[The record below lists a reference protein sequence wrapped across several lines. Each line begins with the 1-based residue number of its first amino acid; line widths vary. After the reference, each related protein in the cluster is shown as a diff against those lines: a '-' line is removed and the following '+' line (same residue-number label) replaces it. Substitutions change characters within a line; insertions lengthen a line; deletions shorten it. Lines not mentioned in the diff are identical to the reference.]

1 MWKKSVDETKNLSPM
16 LLTQS
21 VSDWIMSMLDSPIF
35 FLLLEWIEREYK
47 TQLKWNEI
55 KVTHP
60 CPTVC
65 NPMDYSLPGS
75 YLHRIL
81 QARILEWV
89 ASPFSRV
96 SSWPRNRTGVSC
108 IAGKFFTSWA
118 TREAHRYS
126 YVSSVLVAQWLSPVS
141 DSLRPHGLQDARP
154 PCLLPSSK
162 ICPGSCLIALV
173 MPPSHLILCWFLLLL
188 PSILPSIRDFS
199 NGSAV
204 CFRWPKYWSFS
215 FSISPSNR
223 YSGLISLKIDWFD
236 LLAVHGNF
244 RSLLE
249 HHSLKASVLWRS
261 AFFMVEHT
269 QSDMTPEKTMTLT
282 IRTFVRGVNASA
294 FQHTV

>member
-35 FLLLEWIEREYK
+35 ILLLEWIEREYK

-65 NPMDYSLPGS
+65 NPMDYSLPGF

-89 ASPFSRV
+89 ASPFFRV

-126 YVSSVLVAQWLSPVS
+126 HVSSVLVAQWLSPIS
-141 DSLRPHGLQDARP
+141 GSLWPHGLQDARP
-154 PCLLPSSK
+154 PCLLSSSK
-162 ICPGSCLIALV
+162 ICPGSCPIALV
-173 MPPSHLILCWFLLLL
+173 MPPSHLILCCFLLFL

-215 FSISPSNR
+215 FSISPSNW

-236 LLAVHGNF
+236 LFAVHGNF
-244 RSLLE
+244 RSLL
-249 HHSLKASVLWRS
+249 
-261 AFFMVEHT
+261 
-269 QSDMTPEKTMTLT
+269 
-282 IRTFVRGVNASA
+282 
-294 FQHTV
+294 